1 MKLPP
6 NAMRKMVREKTRDL
20 TTDLPVNLLEKEG

>member
-6 NAMRKMVREKTRDL
+6 NAMRKMVREKTQEL
-20 TTDLPVNLLEKEG
+20 TTDLPVNLLQKEG